1 MRGLERMRYG
11 LRQLL
16 EDLAG
21 CQMAPLEVMVV
32 GLAEHALDQAEE
44 SGRTQGPRACG
55 CGRGTRAAAASR
67 GSRSES

>member
-1 MRGLERMRYG
+1 MEGFDRRAGEEAVRGLERMRYG

-32 GLAEHALDQAEE
+32 GLAEHALDRAEE

-55 CGRGTRAAAASR
+55 CGPS
-67 GSRSES
+67 S